1 MAPLVHSR
9 PMVTIDLGQPQE
21 TIAHGEAFLTIGQFK
36 ALLDEQGHLFSKSTI
51 YRWRKVTKEFLPSTI
66 KNMLAPAPSIWFLT
80 MSTNRD
86 SEGATTIIPLRYLN
100 EAVRPTAQKYCLNY
114 ASPSPMNLCLHTLRT
129 YLSQAQKELD
139 RLTHFC
145 DGLEG
150 KDLSNAEHRT
160 RCHPP
165 SA

>member
-1 MAPLVHSR
+1 MAPLLQSR
-9 PMVTIDLGQPQE
+9 PMVTIDLGHTQD
-21 TIAHGEAFLTIGQFK
+21 TIAQGEAFLTIGQFR
-36 ALLDEQGHLFSKSTI
+36 ALLQERGHLFSKSTI
-51 YRWRKVTKEFLPSTI
+51 YRWRKVTKEFLPSTVQH
-66 KNMLAPAPSIWFLT
+66 LLGPAPSIWFVT
-80 MSTNRD
+80 MPANRE
-86 SEGATTIIPLRYLN
+86 SEGATTIIPLRYLS
-100 EAVRPTAQKYCLNY
+100 EADRPTAQKYCLNY

-129 YLSQAQKELD
+129 YLAQAQKELD
-139 RLTHFC
+139 RLTHYC